1 MSTRGEPR
9 AEWSLLHVD
18 ERVAVV
24 AERQRGTITYV
35 QLRKCGLTRRDIDG
49 RVASGRLHRLHR
61 GVYVV
66 GHRVLAPF
74 ARETAALLACSPK
87 ATLTFES
94 AAIAWDLPVLTDAV
108 HVTVDPER
116 RPRHAGIRVHRQR
129 LQPHEVTRRHGL
141 PVTTPLRTIQDIAA
155 TTGDLERVIA
165 EARANHLIRL
175 EDLHAIPGRR
185 GAASLARALDRGPQW
200 TRSHAERVLLDLVRR
215 AGLPAPEF
223 NADVIGYKVDAV
235 WRGQRVAVEV
245 DSWAWHG
252 HRRAFEQ
259 DRARDMRL
267 REAGFTPVRVTAR
280 QLDQEPLRTVAHLAR
295 LVR

>member
-1 MSTRGEPR
+1 M
-9 AEWSLLHVD
+9 
-18 ERVAVV
+18 VA
-24 AERQRGTITYV
+24 ARQAGTITFN
-35 QLRKCGLTRRDIDG
+35 QLRACGLSAAQVRR
-49 RVASGRLHRLHR
+49 RLETGRLHRLHR

-74 ARETAALLACSPK
+74 AMETAALLACSPK
-87 ATLTFES
+87 ATLTYES
-94 AAIAWDLPVLTDAV
+94 AAIVWDLPVLTDAV

-129 LQPHEVTRRHGL
+129 LQRHEITRRHGL

-175 EDLHAIPGRR
+175 EDLEAIPGRR
-185 GAASLARALDRGPQW
+185 GSRTLRAALDQGPQW
-200 TRSHAERVLLDLVRR
+200 TRSHAERVLLDLIRR
-215 AGLPAPEF
+215 AGLPAPEL
-223 NADVIGYKVDAV
+223 NADVAGHKVDAV
-235 WRGQRVAVEV
+235 WRADRIALEV

-252 HRRAFEQ
+252 HRRAFEK

-280 QLDQEPLRTVAHLAR
+280 QLDQEPLRTIAHLAR